1 MLLLVITNLLVIISI
16 DSNPEMSL
24 PESYFGFFRPYIN
37 DYFFS
42 EIISVLLIINIFLF
56 KRPNL
61 QINLLRIITL
71 SLIFGLLNLFDER
84 SFEKSITDPALIYFL
99 ISFFFIVLSIRSIKK
114 DLKII
119 SSSNRIRW
127 FWSVSKFNYFHIFN
141 FIAINLKSDHCSFFM
156 KTMPSCSAWIN

>member
-1 MLLLVITNLLVIISI
+1 MIQRIQTLYMVLLILVNMFIVISI

-42 EIISVLLIINIFLF
+42 EVFCILLLVIIFLF
-56 KRPNL
+56 NKPKI
-61 QINLLRIITL
+61 QINFLRVLFL

-99 ISFFFIVLSIRSIKK
+99 VSFFLIFMSITSIKK
-114 DLKII
+114 DQAII
-119 SSSNRIRW
+119 SSSNRLR
-127 FWSVSKFNYFHIFN
+127 
-141 FIAINLKSDHCSFFM
+141 
-156 KTMPSCSAWIN
+156 

>member
-1 MLLLVITNLLVIISI
+1 MIQRIQSIYMLILVLTNLLVIISI

-61 QINLLRIITL
+61 QINLLRIISL

-99 ISFFFIVLSIRSIKK
+99 TSFFFIVLSIRSIKK

-119 SSSNRIRW
+119 SSSNRIR
-127 FWSVSKFNYFHIFN
+127 
-141 FIAINLKSDHCSFFM
+141 
-156 KTMPSCSAWIN
+156 